1 MNIKKGFLQ
10 VGIVIGI
17 ASIIVGWLVLKN
29 VDFRSLIAWDG
40 PVPNNPQDEV
50 GAGQV
55 AEGCVVENK
64 IPDKTKKGGFR
75 YEAVGRLKNCGHR
88 RNNENPPAPTP
99 TPTPIPTPTPTA
111 TPTATPTVT
120 PTETPTATPTPTET
134 PVVTPTPTETPTP
147 TGTPNFCGGTCGSNY
162 NCQGGL
168 FCYQGFCRNPNN
180 PTDVNCNNPTATPTP
195 PQVLG
200 ASTPPQLP
208 ATGSN
213 DLPVFAGLFGIMA
226 AGFAI
231 FKKFKLL

>member
-1 MNIKKGFLQ
+1 M
-10 VGIVIGI
+10 GIVIGI
-17 ASIIVGWLVLKN
+17 ASIIVLGLLSTKLSRYVNIGNLNAAVDSPPGCGPDCVYDHGCIWEKCLEWKN
-29 VDFRSLIAWDG
+29 GRR
-40 PVPNNPQDEV
+40 
-50 GAGQV
+50 
-55 AEGCVVENK
+55 
-64 IPDKTKKGGFR
+64 GGTCIKWGTER
-75 YEAVGRLKNCGHR
+75 YRMC
-88 RNNENPPAPTP
+88 RNRENENPPAPTP

-213 DLPVFAGLFGIMA
+213 DLQVFAGLFGIMA

>member
-1 MNIKKGFLQ
+1 MKIRRLRRQLLHQLLHQRPQLHQQQLLQ
-10 VGIVIGI
+10 
-17 ASIIVGWLVLKN
+17 
-29 VDFRSLIAWDG
+29 R
-40 PVPNNPQDEV
+40 P
-50 GAGQV
+50 
-55 AEGCVVENK
+55 
-64 IPDKTKKGGFR
+64 
-75 YEAVGRLKNCGHR
+75 
-88 RNNENPPAPTP
+88 
-99 TPTPIPTPTPTA
+99 
-111 TPTATPTVT
+111 
-120 PTETPTATPTPTET
+120 PTETPTVTPTPTET

-180 PTDVNCNNPTATPTP
+180 PADVNCNNPTSTPTP